1 MRPQC
6 KSLVAG
12 QIDVLFDSP
21 SNCLPH
27 VRAGR
32 IRALAVT
39 AKTRLPSAPDV
50 PTVDEAGASGIY
62 VSTWHGL
69 WVPKSTPKDVIARL
83 NAAAIDALADSAVRS
98 RLADLGQEVFPRDQQ
113 EPDALG
119 KFQKAEV
126 EKWWPVIKAA
136 GIKAE

>member
-1 MRPQC
+1 
-6 KSLVAG
+6 LEN
-12 QIDVLFDSP
+12 F
-21 SNCLPH
+21 
-27 VRAGR
+27 
-32 IRALAVT
+32 
-39 AKTRLPSAPDV
+39 
-50 PTVDEAGASGIY
+50 DEAGAPGIY

-69 WVPKSTPKDVIARL
+69 WVPKGTPKDVIARL
-83 NAAAIDALADSAVRS
+83 NAAVIDALADSVVRS
-98 RLADLGQEVFPRDQQ
+98 RLADLGQEVFPLDQQ